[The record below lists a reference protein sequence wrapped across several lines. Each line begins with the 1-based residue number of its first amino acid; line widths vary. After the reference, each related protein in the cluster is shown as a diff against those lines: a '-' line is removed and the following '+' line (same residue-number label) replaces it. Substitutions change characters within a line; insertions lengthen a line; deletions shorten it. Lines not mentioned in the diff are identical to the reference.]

1 MFHMLSLRLVFFL
14 ASANVGSVATTA
26 ISGNG
31 AMAGTH
37 TIRLHKETMPL
48 HRDGGFVHHKSAYY
62 GQISIGTPTPQTFS
76 VVFDTGSGHLIVPSV
91 MCKTQTCKQHRRYKR
106 RSSETA
112 VDIDVDGTRVER
124 GQPRD
129 QLSVSFGTGEVSGVY
144 IHDYVCLEKSEE
156 QEPLAATD
164 AAGSLLGTSMV
175 QGGKK
180 MPSSNMIGTSM
191 LQANIV
197 TKFISENPG
206 EDNEQGCLYMRFI
219 TAVSMT
225 DDPFEKLAFDG
236 IMGLGL
242 NSLSQ
247 APPFNLIETGGQEG
261 AWHGEDYRLKM
272 FGIFLAVSELEHS
285 ELTLGGYKQEH
296 MAAGEQVSWCD
307 AKQPDLGHWQ
317 IAVKSITAAGQRLSF
332 CDDGT
337 CRAVVDS
344 GTSLLGVPSE
354 FGYELIDILRHNATE
369 GECTGN
375 LPSLEIELEN
385 FNVVLGPSDIGRPEF
400 VPGVDEPEVK
410 DEQQHPACIPMLMF
424 MDLPLPYSPKTII
437 LGEPVLQKYY
447 TTFDALVPRV
457 GFATARHVKPKRLA
471 WVS

>member
-1 MFHMLSLRLVFFL
+1 MLAMLSFL
-14 ASANVGSVATTA
+14 AIGSLATTA
-26 ISGNG
+26 LSGDG
-31 AMAGTH
+31 SSAGSLTVRLEKH
-37 TIRLHKETMPL
+37 TLPL
-48 HRDGGFVHHKSAYY
+48 HHDGGMVHHKSAYY
-62 GQISIGTPTPQTFS
+62 GNLSIGTPPQKFA
-76 VVFDTGSGHLIVPSV
+76 VVFDTGSGHLVVPSV
-91 MCKTQTCKQHRRYKR
+91 MCKTDTCKQHRRYKR
-106 RSSETA
+106 RASSTA
-112 VDIDVDGTRVER
+112 MDVDADGTPVEK

-129 QLSVSFGTGEVSGVY
+129 QLSVAFGTGEIAGVFMRDY
-144 IHDYVCLEKSEE
+144 ICLEEPEE
-156 QEPLAATD
+156 QQPPAAPD
-164 AAGSLLGTSMV
+164 ATGSLLGTSKL
-175 QGGKK
+175 QGSKK
-180 MPSSNMIGTSM
+180 MPLSNMSGTSM
-191 LQANIV
+191 LQANV
-197 TKFISENPG
+197 TTTFSSNSPG
-206 EDNEQGCLYMRFI
+206 EDKEQEHGCMYMRFI
-219 TAVSMT
+219 TATTMT

-247 APPFNLIETGGQEG
+247 APPFNLVETGGQEG

-369 GECTGN
+369 GECGGD

-385 FNVVLGPSDIGRPEF
+385 FTMVLAPSDIGRPEF

-457 GFATARHVKPKRLA
+457 GFATARHVQPKRSA
-471 WVS
+471 SVS